1 MSNIFTDNKDFYPT
15 PVDVI
20 EKMLM
25 DECIFGKTILEP
37 SAGKGNISEYLMR
50 QGAKVLVC
58 ENDRNNIKLL
68 EGKYDEFLA
77 EDFFTVTAEQVSH
90 VNMIVMNPPFS
101 NAEKHILHAFEIAP
115 AGCTIIALCNSETLN
130 NGYSTTRMQLKEIIE
145 NYGRHEYLGNVFKSS
160 ERDTDVYVE
169 LIKLYKEGTG
179 ESEFDGYMFDMT
191 DTDDLNANRQNGL
204 VSYNVIRDL
213 VNRYTQAV
221 KQFDLVMKLS
231 EDINSLAKIELK
243 DVNGKPKQY
252 QPDLPIRF
260 GAYKTDINDRHF
272 GVITHDYY
280 KKELKKYYWKI
291 VFDLMGMERYN
302 TTELRKQMNYFIET
316 QTCVPFTM
324 SNIFRLI
331 DVIIQTHGQ
340 RIQKALEDAF
350 DKICSLSAQNS
361 TAGEKWKTNANYM
374 VNRKFIIDCIVESD
388 WDGRIRV
395 RSYSS
400 KMDVINDLVKALC
413 YLTGTNFNNMPA
425 LSIAA
430 IGKDF
435 GKWFDWG
442 FFRVKLFKKGTG
454 HFEFLDEKVWAQ
466 FNQTVAKA
474 RGWQVGTK

>member
-15 PVDVI
+15 PVEVI

-37 SAGKGNISEYLMR
+37 SAGKGDISEYLMQ

-101 NAEKHILHAFEIAP
+101 NAEKHILHAYEIAP
-115 AGCTIIALCNSETLN
+115 AGCTIIALCNSNTLN

-179 ESEFDGYMFDMT
+179 ESEFDGYVFDMT
-191 DTDDLNANRQNGL
+191 DTDDLNANTQNGL
-204 VSYNVIRDL
+204 VGYNVIRDL

-221 KQFDLVMKLS
+221 KQFDLVMKAS
-231 EDINSLAKIELK
+231 EEINSLARIELL
-243 DVNGKPKQY
+243 DVNGKPKTY
-252 QPDLPIRF
+252 QPILPIKF
-260 GAYKTDINDRHF
+260 GAYKTNVDERQY
-272 GVITHDYY
+272 GAITHDYY

-291 VFDLMGMERYN
+291 VFDLMGMERYS
-302 TTELRKQMNYFIET
+302 TTELRKQMNRFIET

-324 SNIFRLI
+324 SNISKLI
-331 DVIIQTHGQ
+331 DVVIQTHGQ
-340 RIQKALEDAF
+340 RLQKALEDAF
-350 DKICSLSAQNS
+350 DKICSLSAHNS

-374 VNRKFIIDCIVESD
+374 VNKKFIVNYIGEED
-388 WDGRIRV
+388 WRGRLRV
-395 RSYSS
+395 RRFGHNI
-400 KMDVINDLVKALC
+400 DALNDLVKALC
-413 YLTGTNFNNMPA
+413 FLTGTAYENIPD
-425 LSIAA
+425 LCDIVED
-430 IGKDF
+430 KDF

-474 RGWQVGTK
+474 RGWQVGT